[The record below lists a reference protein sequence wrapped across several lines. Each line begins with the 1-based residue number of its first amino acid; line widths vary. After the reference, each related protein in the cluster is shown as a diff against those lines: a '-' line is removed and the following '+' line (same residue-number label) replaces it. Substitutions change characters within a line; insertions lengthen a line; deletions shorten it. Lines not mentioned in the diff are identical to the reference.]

1 MKKMKDLKYHYGLKV
16 RIYPNSVQKKIIKLN
31 SDASRAVYNEMV
43 GINLELFRL
52 KQVNLYIDTIV
63 LRINQLEKRRSQ
75 TKHLKN
81 YLLYLND
88 PRIDSNT
95 VANAKQNYSTAWK
108 NWKKVHR
115 AGTPNFHKKSYR
127 ESYQTNAHYSK
138 DSAMDIFSSTGVRF
152 IDLNHIQLPKLG
164 RLRISGSHKRILS
177 NKTDIR
183 LGTVTVSKDTADRYF
198 ASFQLGSDT
207 PFVEKFAKTGKQLG
221 VDLNLDNF
229 LTDSN
234 GAMVANPRFYRKAK
248 RQLAKA
254 QRKLGKRCARAKKEG
269 RSLRTDKN
277 YQKQRLLVARLHDR
291 IRNQRS
297 DFINRLTT
305 ALIKSHDLVVAERLM
320 SNNMAKNHALAMS
333 ITDAGWRE
341 FLAKMEVKAN
351 LYGKTFLM
359 IDPKNTTQRCSS
371 CGHIMGKNGTE
382 KLTLKDREWTCPKC
396 GTYHI
401 RDWNAAKNILDKGLA
416 KIAKEKPAKVA

>member
-1 MKKMKDLKYHYGLKV
+1 MARSTTVPAAGNIARKSFAGEEKAKEEYYAEQLKKYGRLMV
-16 RIYPNSVQKKIIKLN
+16 YSNKKKNGFYLIEPAEGGETI
-31 SDASRAVYNEMV
+31 ASRYTTD
-43 GINLELFRL
+43 GG
-52 KQVNLYIDTIV
+52 K
-63 LRINQLEKRRSQ
+63 
-75 TKHLKN
+75 
-81 YLLYLND
+81 
-88 PRIDSNT
+88 
-95 VANAKQNYSTAWK
+95 
-108 NWKKVHR
+108 
-115 AGTPNFHKKSYR
+115 
-127 ESYQTNAHYSK
+127 
-138 DSAMDIFSSTGVRF
+138 
-152 IDLNHIQLPKLG
+152 G
-164 RLRISGSHKRILS
+164 RLRISGSHKRILA

-183 LGTVTVSKDTADRYF
+183 LGTVTVSKDTADHYF

-269 RSLRTDKN
+269 RSLRTAKN

-305 ALIKSHDLVVAERLM
+305 ALVKSHDLVVAERLM
-320 SNNMAKNHALAMS
+320 SRNMAKNHALAMS

-341 FLAKMEVKAN
+341 FLAKMQVKAD

-359 IDPKNTTQRCSS
+359 LDPKNTTQRCSS

-416 KIAKEKPAKVA
+416 KIAKEKPAKTA